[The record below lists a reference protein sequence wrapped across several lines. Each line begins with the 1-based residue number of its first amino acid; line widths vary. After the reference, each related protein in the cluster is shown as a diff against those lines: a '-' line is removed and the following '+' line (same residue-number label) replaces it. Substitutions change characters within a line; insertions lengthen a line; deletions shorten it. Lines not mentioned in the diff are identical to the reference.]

1 MTGVGWRC
9 VEAAASLLEEREREA
24 VLGDL
29 AEAEESVWRGDPRDV
44 GCQLD
49 IDAQAGGSH
58 LSRREHTCGH

>member
-29 AEAEESVWRGDPRDV
+29 AEAEERPRWPVKPVSMWR
-44 GCQLD
+44 
-49 IDAQAGGSH
+49 
-58 LSRREHTCGH
+58 